1 MHLNYKI
8 ILKQNLQLMNLKKIM
23 AACSLLLACT
33 LGFSQTSAPNNWFN
47 LDLAQDNVP
56 GVSTERAYE
65 QLLKGRKSN
74 TVVVAVL
81 DSGVDYE
88 HEDLKD
94 IMWVNEDEIP
104 GNGIDDDNNGYI
116 DDIHGWNFLGNKS
129 GENIQYDNL
138 EVTRLYREYGKMFEG
153 KDPEKLSKK
162 EKELYKKYKE
172 YGKVIEDKRSEL
184 EEEAGTFVAIATAI
198 NSLADEIG
206 KEVIATEDLVQYKSD
221 NPLLMYAAQITQNL
235 MAEGQTFKRIQ
246 KDINDYAE
254 HLAAEYEYHYNLEFD
269 PRSEVGDDF
278 SDPYDRN
285 YGNNDVRGPDA
296 MHGTHVSGIIAAER
310 DNGLGMNGVA
320 NNVRIMSVR
329 TVPDGDER
337 DKDVAA
343 AIVYAVDNGASVIN
357 MSFGKGASPRKDIVD
372 EAVKYASDHDV
383 LIIHAAG
390 NDNKQVTSDNN
401 FPTDKFEKRSGFLGL
416 FGPKYAENWVEV
428 GAINWQNDE
437 SLVAPFSNYS
447 PDYVDVFAPGMEI
460 YSTTPFNEYENQQ
473 GTSMAAP
480 VVTGVAAVIRSYFPD
495 LTAQQVKQVVMES
508 AVRQNRKVIE
518 PGSEVLV
525 PFSQLS
531 VTGGIVNAYE
541 AIQLASQVKGKKKG
555 GSQGTAVN
563 GGAAGDEKKDKK
575 SVVVP

>member
-1 MHLNYKI
+1 
-8 ILKQNLQLMNLKKIM
+8 MNLKKILL
-23 AACSLLLACT
+23 ACSLLFAFT
-33 LGFSQTSAPNNWFN
+33 LGYSQTSAPNNWFN
-47 LDLAQDNVP
+47 LDLGQDNVP

-65 QLLKGRKSN
+65 QLLKGRKST

-88 HEDLKD
+88 HEDLRD
-94 IMWVNEDEIP
+94 VMWVNEGEIP
-104 GNGIDDDNNGYI
+104 GNGIDDDNNGYV

-138 EVTRLYREYGKMFEG
+138 EVTRLYREYSKMFEG

-198 NSLADEIG
+198 NSLAEEIG
-206 KEVIATEDLVQYKSD
+206 KDEITTEDLAQYKSD
-221 NPLLMYAAQITQNL
+221 NPLLMYAAQITQNM
-235 MAEGQTFKRIQ
+235 MAQGQSFERLQ
-246 KDINDYAE
+246 KDFNDYAE

-310 DNGLGMNGVA
+310 NNGLGMNGVA

-508 AVRQNRKVIE
+508 AVRQNKKVKE

-531 VTGGIVNAYE
+531 VTGGIVNAYD

-555 GSQGTAVN
+555 GSQGTAAS

>member
-1 MHLNYKI
+1 
-8 ILKQNLQLMNLKKIM
+8 MNLRKI
-23 AACSLLLACT
+23 CLAGALFLAFT
-33 LGFSQTSAPNNWFN
+33 LGYSQTSAPRNWFN
-47 LDLAQDNVP
+47 LDLAEDNVP

-65 QLLKGRKSN
+65 QLLSGKKSKS
-74 TVVVAVL
+74 VIVAVL

-88 HEDLKD
+88 HEDLQD
-94 IMWVNEDEIP
+94 VMWVNEGEIP
-104 GNGIDDDNNGYI
+104 GNGIDDDKNGYI

-138 EVTRLYREYGKMFEG
+138 EVTRLYREYDKMFKG
-153 KDPEKLSKK
+153 KSPESLSKK

-172 YGKVIEDKRSEL
+172 YGKVIEDKRAEV

-198 NSLADEIG
+198 NSLAEEIG
-206 KEVIATEDLVQYKSD
+206 KDVVSQEDLANFKSD
-221 NPLLMYAAQITQNL
+221 NPLLMYAAQIGQAL
-235 MAEGQTFKRIQ
+235 MQEGQTFEQIQ

-254 HLAAEYEYHYNLEFD
+254 HLAAEYEYHYNLDFD
-269 PRSEVGDDF
+269 PRPEVNDDF
-278 SDPYDRN
+278 SNPYDRN

-296 MHGTHVSGIIAAER
+296 MHGTHVAGIIAAKR
-310 DNGLGMNGVA
+310 DNGLGMDGVA

-357 MSFGKGASPRKDIVD
+357 MSFGKGASPRKDVVD
-372 EAVKYASDHDV
+372 EAVKYAQKNDV

-390 NDNKQVTSDNN
+390 NDNKQISDDNN
-401 FPTDKFEKRSGFLGL
+401 FPTDKFDKRGGFLGL
-416 FGPKYAENWVEV
+416 FGPKYAENWIEV
-428 GAINWQNDE
+428 GAINWHTDE

-447 PDYVDVFAPGMEI
+447 ADYVDLFAPGMEI
-460 YSTTPFNEYENQQ
+460 YSTTPYNEYENQQ

-480 VVTGVAAVIRSYFPD
+480 VVAGVAAVIRSYFPD
-495 LTAQQVKQVVMES
+495 LTAEQVKQVIMDS
-508 AVRQNRKVIE
+508 AVRQNKKVRE

-531 VTGGIVNAYE
+531 VTGGVVNAYE
-541 AIQLASQVKGKKKG
+541 AIKLASQVKGKKKG
-555 GSQGTAVN
+555 GAQGTAGN
-563 GGAAGDEKKDKK
+563 AAGDEKKDKK
-575 SVVVP
+575 SIAVP

>member
-1 MHLNYKI
+1 
-8 ILKQNLQLMNLKKIM
+8 MNLRRILV
-23 AACSLLLACT
+23 ACGLLLSFT
-33 LGFSQTSAPNNWFN
+33 LGFSQTSAPKNWFN
-47 LDLAQDNVP
+47 LDPAQDNVP
-56 GVSTERAYE
+56 GVSTEKAYE
-65 QLLKGRKSN
+65 TLLAGKNGK

-104 GNGIDDDNNGYI
+104 GNGIDDDKNGYV

-138 EVTRLYREYGKMFEG
+138 EVTRLYREYDKMFAG
-153 KDPEKLSKK
+153 KDPDGLSKK
-162 EKELYKKYKE
+162 EKALYKKYKE
-172 YGKVIEDKRSEL
+172 YEKVIEEKRTEL
-184 EEEAGTFVAIATAI
+184 EEDAGTFVAIATAV
-198 NSLADEIG
+198 NALSDEIG
-206 KEVIATEDLVQYKSD
+206 KDVVSKEDLAQFESD
-221 NPLLMYAAQITQNL
+221 NPLLMYAAQISQTL
-235 MAEGQTFKRIQ
+235 MDQGQTFEQIR

-254 HLAAEYEYHYNLEFD
+254 HLAAQYEYHYNLEFD

-278 SDPYDRN
+278 TDPYDRD
-285 YGNNDVRGPDA
+285 YGNSDVRGPDA
-296 MHGTHVSGIIAAER
+296 LHGTHVAGIIAAKR

-320 NNVRIMSVR
+320 DNVRIMSVR

-357 MSFGKGASPRKDIVD
+357 MSFGKGASPRKGLVD
-372 EAVKYASDHDV
+372 EAVKYAQDHDV

-390 NDNKQVTSDNN
+390 NDNKQISSDNN
-401 FPTDKFEKRSGFLGL
+401 FPTDEFEKRSGFLGL
-416 FGPKYAENWVEV
+416 FGSKYAENWIEV
-428 GAINWQNDE
+428 GALNWQNDE

-447 PDYVDVFAPGMEI
+447 SDYVDIFAPGMEI

-495 LTAQQVKQVVMES
+495 LTAEQVKQVIMES
-508 AVRQNRKVIE
+508 AVRQSRKVKE

-531 VTGGIVNAYE
+531 VTGGVVNAYE
-541 AIQLASQVKGKKKG
+541 AIQLAGKVKGKKKG
-555 GSQGTAVN
+555 AKGTAADGSGSDSN
-563 GGAAGDEKKDKK
+563 KKDKK
-575 SVVVP
+575 SVAVP

>member
-1 MHLNYKI
+1 
-8 ILKQNLQLMNLKKIM
+8 MNLRRIL
-23 AACSLLLACT
+23 AACSLLLGFT
-33 LGFSQTSAPNNWFN
+33 LGFSQTSAPKNWYN
-47 LDLAQDNVP
+47 LDPAQDNVP
-56 GVSTERAYE
+56 GVSTEKAYQ
-65 QLLKGRKSN
+65 QLLAGKKSK
-74 TVVVAVL
+74 TVIVAVL

-94 IMWVNEDEIP
+94 VMWVNEDEIP
-104 GNGIDDDNNGYI
+104 GNGVDDDNNGYI

-138 EVTRLYREYGKMFEG
+138 EVTRLYRKYQKMFDG
-153 KDPEKLSKK
+153 KKPEEISSKD
-162 EKELYKKYKE
+162 KELYKKYKE
-172 YGKVIEDKRSEL
+172 YGKVIEEKRAEV

-198 NSLADEIG
+198 NALSDEIG
-206 KEVIATEDLVQYKSD
+206 KEVVTQEDLAQFESD
-221 NPLLMYAAQITQNL
+221 NPLLMYAAQITQTL
-235 MAEGQTFKRIQ
+235 MDQGQTFEQIR
-246 KDINDYAE
+246 KDINEYAE

-269 PRSEVGDDF
+269 PRPEVGDDF
-278 SDPYDRN
+278 SDPYDRD

-296 MHGTHVSGIIAAER
+296 LHGTHVAGIIAAKR

-320 NNVRIMSVR
+320 DNVRIMSVR

-343 AIVYAVDNGASVIN
+343 AIIYAVDNGASVIN
-357 MSFGKGASPRKDIVD
+357 MSFGKGASPRKELVD
-372 EAVKYASDHDV
+372 EAVRYAQSKDV

-390 NDNKQVTSDNN
+390 NENKQINEGNN

-416 FGPKYAENWVEV
+416 FGPKYAENWIEV

-437 SLVAPFSNYS
+437 SLVAYFSNYS

-473 GTSMAAP
+473 GTSMASP
-480 VVTGVAAVIRSYFPD
+480 VVAGVAAVIRSYFPD
-495 LTAQQVKQVVMES
+495 LTAQQVKEVIMQT
-508 AVRQNRKVIE
+508 AVRENKKVKE
-518 PGSEVLV
+518 PGSEVMV

-541 AIQLASQVKGKKKG
+541 AIQLAAKVKGKKKSKAE
-555 GSQGTAVN
+555 GSAGN
-563 GGAAGDEKKDKK
+563 GNSDSEKKEKK
-575 SVVVP
+575 SVAVP